1 MSRWS
6 TGVNLVNLRNRK
18 SADRI
23 VNSANFVNIVNLT
36 FLMRGYRDPGGRNT
50 RTTIAR
56 GRTRRLLRLMRF
68 SILDPQ
74 V

>member
-1 MSRWS
+1 MVNR
-6 TGVNLVNLRNRK
+6 VNLVNRRNRK
-18 SADRI
+18 SSDKT

-50 RTTIAR
+50 RAGLAR
-56 GRTRRLLRLMRF
+56 GRTRCFLRLMRF
-68 SILDPQ
+68 SILDLQ